1 MKLKERIEVE
11 KKFEERKIRKVN
23 PALDDKFRRNGV
35 NTVMENSTRKECIES
50 VLSSLKELW
59 LQNPTYKF
67 WQLIEL
73 IQADKDLFYQKDE
86 ITKDLLESLLKSN

>member
-1 MKLKERIEVE
+1 MKYLTNEERIES
-11 KKFEERKIRKVN
+11 I
-23 PALDDKFRRNGV
+23 LG
-35 NTVMENSTRKECIES
+35 
-50 VLSSLKELW
+50 SLKELW

-86 ITKDLLESLLKSN
+86 ITKDLLESLLESN